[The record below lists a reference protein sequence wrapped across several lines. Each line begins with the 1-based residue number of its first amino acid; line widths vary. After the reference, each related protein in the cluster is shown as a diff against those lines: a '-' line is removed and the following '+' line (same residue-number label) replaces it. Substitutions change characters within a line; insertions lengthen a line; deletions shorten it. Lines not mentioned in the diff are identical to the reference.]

1 VCVVVDVFIEK
12 QIGSRSSRDLLNN
25 SVGMGYTVCV
35 CAAGKDT
42 LRHRVINPEAK
53 KLRESY
59 LCTK

>member
-1 VCVVVDVFIEK
+1 MCVVVDVFIEK

-42 LRHRVINPEAK
+42 LRHRVIN
-53 KLRESY
+53 LGFI
-59 LCTK
+59 